1 MLPTDLSEWFFAA
14 LNTANRSTFFM
25 LWNTFLALIP
35 FVLSL
40 WLFRGKGSGVRRL
53 SWWIALVI
61 FVAFLP
67 NAPYVLTDIIH
78 IVRFIREGASMWT
91 IVLVLVPQYLLFIL
105 IGVEAYVASLVNLGH
120 YLRRHQWERWIIP
133 AEFTLHAL
141 CAIGIF
147 LGRFPRFNSWVIISG
162 PHRLIIYL
170 IKALL
175 NPEYLAVMAI
185 TFVIIAAIYWPLKQ
199 ITLAMMFY
207 VKSSHMNAEHA
218 RSLKHHS

>member
-1 MLPTDLSEWFFAA
+1 MLPTDLSDWFASA
-14 LNTANRSTFFM
+14 ISAANRSTFFM

-53 SWWIALVI
+53 SWWIGFVV

-78 IVRFIREGASMWT
+78 IVRFIREGAPMWT
-91 IVLVLVPQYLLFIL
+91 IVLVLIPQYLLFIL

-120 YLRRHQWERWIIP
+120 YLRKQRREKWILP
-133 AEFTLHAL
+133 TELTLHAL

-147 LGRFPRFNSWVIISG
+147 LGRFPRFNSWDILTG
-162 PHRLIIYL
+162 PHRLMMYL
-170 IKALL
+170 VRALL
-175 NPEYLAVMAI
+175 NPEYLGVMAI
-185 TFVIIAAIYWPLKQ
+185 TFTIIAALYWPMKQ
-199 ITLAMMFY
+199 VTLALMFY
-207 VKSSHMNAEHA
+207 IRANQKNALKNKSHTA
-218 RSLKHHS
+218 